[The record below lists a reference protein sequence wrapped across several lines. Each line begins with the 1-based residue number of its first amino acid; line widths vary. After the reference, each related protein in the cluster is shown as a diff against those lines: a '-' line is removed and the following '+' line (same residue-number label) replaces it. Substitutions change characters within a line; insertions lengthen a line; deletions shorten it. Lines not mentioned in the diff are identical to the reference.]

1 MKKEYIH
8 YGHNFFDKNAFRPI
22 KNIPM
27 VVKPDG
33 GLWACRKEA
42 KVSWKDFCENE
53 MSITIKDNNH
63 FCFRLSDDANVLK
76 IDSIGMI
83 DNLPKAE
90 YPFSSVLQWTFLDF
104 EELQKG
110 YDAIEVLISKDQAL
124 YDALYG
130 WDIDSI
136 LVMNPEIIITYG

>member
-8 YGHNFFDKNAFRPI
+8 YGHKFFNKNAFRPI

-27 VVKPDG
+27 FVKPDG
-33 GLWACRKEA
+33 GLWACRKGT
-42 KVSWKDFCENE
+42 KVSWKDFCKNE
-53 MSITIKDNNH
+53 ISITIKDNNH

-76 IDSIGMI
+76 IDSIGML
-83 DNLPKAE
+83 DKLPKAE
-90 YPFSSVLQWTFLDF
+90 YPFSSILQWTFLDF

-110 YDAIEVLISKDQAL
+110 YDAIEVLISKERAL

-136 LVMNPEIIITYG
+136 LIMNPEIIIT